1 MKRLLLLMVAALGL
15 VVFIV
20 SCEQKSAPKE
30 IRISTNPWVGFTPIM
45 YAEQK
50 GWLKDTRFKFIWT
63 VGLDENSKLYEKGL
77 TQGFTATQYE
87 LFNFKNQAKI
97 KPFFLIDKS
106 SGADV
111 ILSNRSIEEMRTDQA
126 KIDAFFELISVNED
140 IFKAFLVKHEFTKA
154 KFELHN
160 ADQGKLSEMEFSKKP
175 ILLISYEP
183 YATVIE
189 KKGFKRIASTKE
201 LDNIQVV
208 DALFIEEAV
217 GLSAQDDVKKL
228 KLAFDKSVEQLKKDP
243 KEYYESIKGYLE
255 KQSYEE
261 FMASTKGIEWLNI
274 APPAATVD
282 YLKNQGVGVD
292 RLLK

>member
-1 MKRLLLLMVAALGL
+1 
-15 VVFIV
+15 
-20 SCEQKSAPKE
+20 
-30 IRISTNPWVGFTPIM
+30 
-45 YAEQK
+45 
-50 GWLKDTRFKFIWT
+50 
-63 VGLDENSKLYEKGL
+63 VGLDENCKLYERGL

-87 LFNFKNQAKI
+87 LFNFKNQIKI
-97 KPFFLIDKS
+97 KPFFLIDRS
-106 SGADV
+106 NGADV
-111 ILSNRSIEEMRTDQA
+111 VLSNRSIEEIRASQD
-126 KIDAFFELISVNED
+126 KIDGFFELIGLNED

-160 ADQGKLSEMEFSKKP
+160 ANQSKLSEMAFTDKP
-175 ILLISYEP
+175 MLLISYEP
-183 YATVIE
+183 YATAIE
-189 KKGFKRIASTKE
+189 KKGFKRIASTRE

-217 GLSAQDDVKKL
+217 GLRAQDDIKKL

-274 APPAATVD
+274 DSPAATIE
-282 YLKNQGVGVD
+282 YLKTQGVGVD
-292 RLLK
+292 RLIK